1 VLGVNLKAE
10 VWAARLQ
17 VLRHITWEWEYWYV
31 FEMIQWKA
39 KRVSLNL

>member
-1 VLGVNLKAE
+1 LRLGVEIYGNTNSGPLVELTFIMLAE
-10 VWAARLQ
+10 V
-17 VLRHITWEWEYWYV
+17 YV